1 MDLTSQP
8 FVLDRWAAGRP
19 LGRGGMGAVYEAV
32 DRVSGERCAVKV
44 LRSGGDASS
53 APPRADPR
61 VLRELRTAEALV
73 HAHVVRTLASGHADG
88 RYFLVME
95 LCESGSLHH
104 LVRRQGPLP
113 AETAVGLFLDVLDG
127 LQYAHSAPLGAVD
140 AQGREVPVTGVVHR
154 DIKPL
159 NLLLKGG
166 SGDLQVKIAD
176 FGLAKSYELAGASGV
191 TRTGASAGTPAF
203 MPRQQV
209 ANFKYARPDVDV
221 WAVAA
226 SLYFVL
232 SGQVPR
238 DFAPGRDPWLTAWNT
253 PPVPL
258 AARGRKVPPRLAR
271 VVDDALRDTPRIH
284 FPTAAAF
291 GAALAAV

>member
-8 FVLDRWAAGRP
+8 FVLDRWAIGRP
-19 LGRGGMGAVYEAV
+19 LDRGGAGTVYEAV

-44 LRSGGDASS
+44 LPSGGDTSS
-53 APPRADPR
+53 APPGADPR
-61 VLRELRTAEALV
+61 VLRELRTAQALV
-73 HAHVVRTLASGHADG
+73 HPHVVRTSATGYADG

-95 LCESGSLHH
+95 LCEPGSLHH
-104 LVRRQGPLP
+104 LVRRQGPLA

-127 LQYAHSAPLGAVD
+127 LRYAHSAPVDAVD
-140 AQGREVPVTGVVHR
+140 AQGREVQVTGVVHR
-154 DIKPL
+154 DIKPQ
-159 NLLLKGG
+159 NLLLAGG
-166 SGDLQVKIAD
+166 SGGLQVKIAD

-232 SGQVPR
+232 SGHVPR

-253 PPVPL
+253 SPVPL
-258 AARGRKVPPRLAR
+258 AARGRNVPPRLAA
-271 VVDDALRDTPRIH
+271 VVDEALQDTPRIR
-284 FPTAAAF
+284 FPTAAAL